1 VLLAG
6 VDIGVHTGPV
16 IVEFALLVHVPTSS
30 AGMAAVWAC
39 APRIAAPESSS
50 AAIRD
55 NMVGLMRVCERVWMV
70 GDVQKRAWVRE
81 GVRVVS
87 RAVLVVE
94 ERMFGHV

>member
-1 VLLAG
+1 
-6 VDIGVHTGPV
+6 
-16 IVEFALLVHVPTSS
+16 
-30 AGMAAVWAC
+30 
-39 APRIAAPESSS
+39 
-50 AAIRD
+50 
-55 NMVGLMRVCERVWMV
+55 MV